1 MLSRNRLVSLRLLR
15 RSFLETPFVNF
26 IPLLRCGILICQ
38 ICKGTSDL
46 THSIHS
52 GRGGE
57 IAHFA
62 DIASAMATL
71 LRNVGHV
78 LSPSYLIYSST
89 FGGSWISWTRV
100 AGCCASFSSAVPS
113 ESGPITLETLK
124 QLMSAITQKIEL
136 LGASHSANMAH
147 QVSGSAAS
155 SSTPSDWILDSGAT
169 SHMSGDRSLSP
180 LPIKDSVNIADG
192 TLLP

>member
-1 MLSRNRLVSLRLLR
+1 
-15 RSFLETPFVNF
+15 
-26 IPLLRCGILICQ
+26 
-38 ICKGTSDL
+38 
-46 THSIHS
+46 
-52 GRGGE
+52 
-57 IAHFA
+57 
-62 DIASAMATL
+62 
-71 LRNVGHV
+71 
-78 LSPSYLIYSST
+78 
-89 FGGSWISWTRV
+89 
-100 AGCCASFSSAVPS
+100 
-113 ESGPITLETLK
+113 
-124 QLMSAITQKIEL
+124 MSAITQKIEL